1 MSEQKHEENVKDR
14 LAHAYDRMLERVRH
28 SLETAEHK
36 VAPTLEHALEA
47 AREKAVELGEITR
60 EEAEKVGDYVRRD
73 LHDMAD
79 YLNEASDDYRK
90 WFRMDLQLIEARI
103 MDLLGSIADRTR
115 VEIAEIAARAAVR
128 ERHTGEITGP
138 GVLMCTECGEELHFK
153 SSGHIPPCPKCK
165 STTFRR
171 TRGETS

>member
-1 MSEQKHEENVKDR
+1 MSDRQQHEEKVKDR

-28 SLETAEHK
+28 TLDTAEKK
-36 VAPTLEHALEA
+36 VAPTLEEALRHA
-47 AREKAVELGEITR
+47 RNRAVELGEITR
-60 EEAEKVGDYVRRD
+60 EEAEKVGEYVRQD

-79 YLNEASDDYRK
+79 YLNESSKDYRQ

-115 VEIAEIAARAAVR
+115 VEIAEFAARAALR

-138 GVLMCTECGEELHFK
+138 GVLACTECGEELHFK
-153 SSGHIPPCPKCK
+153 TSGHIPPCPKCK
-165 STTFRR
+165 STTFQRV
-171 TRGETS
+171 RGE

>member
-1 MSEQKHEENVKDR
+1 MSDQKQHDEKGKER

-28 SLETAEHK
+28 TLETAEKK
-36 VAPTLEHALEA
+36 VAPTLEQALEN
-47 AREKAVELGEITR
+47 ARDRAVELGEITR
-60 EEAEKVGDYVRRD
+60 EEAEKVADYVRQD

-79 YLNEASDDYRK
+79 YLNEASRDYRN
-90 WFRMDLQLIEARI
+90 WFRMDMQLIEAKI

-128 ERHTGEITGP
+128 ERHTGEIAGP
-138 GVLMCTECGEELHFK
+138 GVLVCTECGEELHFK
-153 SSGHIPPCPKCK
+153 TSGHIPPCPKCK

-171 TRGETS
+171 IRGE

>member
-1 MSEQKHEENVKDR
+1 MSDPSQHENVKDR

-28 SLETAEHK
+28 SLDNAEQK
-36 VAPTLEHALEA
+36 LAPTLEHALDA
-47 AREKAVELGEITR
+47 AREKAVELGEISR

-79 YLNEASDDYRK
+79 YLNESSRDYQN

-115 VEIAEIAARAAVR
+115 VAIAEIAARAAVR

-138 GVLMCTECGEELHFK
+138 GVLACTECGEELHFK

-165 STTFRR
+165 STTFQRI
-171 TRGETS
+171 RGE

>member
-1 MSEQKHEENVKDR
+1 MSDQPQHENAKDR

-28 SLETAEHK
+28 SLDTAEQK
-36 VAPTLEHALEA
+36 LAPTLEHALEA
-47 AREKAVELGEITR
+47 AREKAVELGEISR

-79 YLNEASDDYRK
+79 YLNESSKDYQN

-138 GVLMCTECGEELHFK
+138 GVLACTECGEELHFK
-153 SSGHIPPCPKCK
+153 SSGHIPPCPKCT
-165 STTFRR
+165 STTFLRI
-171 TRGETS
+171 RGE